1 MESPA
6 LVGSPRFE
14 LILGLSVVLKN
25 FADLVSVPVS
35 GNRLLP
41 AGPRSV
47 SGSRDS
53 LCCSRGVVGKVRAS
67 THLKSALVSLL
78 I

>member
-6 LVGSPRFE
+6 RVGSPHFE
-14 LILGLSVVLKN
+14 LLLGLSVALKS

-53 LCCSRGVVGKVRAS
+53 LFQLGSGEEV
-67 THLKSALVSLL
+67 
-78 I
+78 